1 MGNTELLLLKLAAVL
16 FIGFIGGQVVKLL
29 KLPNVSG
36 YLVFGLLLGPSVGLI
51 IPGFEGIITPAD
63 QSSLKFLSEIALA
76 FIAFS
81 IGSEF
86 NIKSIKKSGKEVSI
100 LTAFE
105 VFGAVALVFLLM
117 LIVPKPQTFQN
128 SHGLVGYN
136 PFTKP
141 NIAFSMILA
150 SMSAATAP
158 AATLMVI
165 RQYRAYGP
173 VTKAILPITALDDI
187 FGIIIFGFFISIAQI
202 LVPAPG
208 AREVHVALMIAKPF
222 IEVLGSI
229 LIGTIIG
236 YVLSVVGKRFD
247 RERDDIQILAVGS
260 VILSIGLIS
269 LLNSENVLGQYG
281 ISFSPLLSNIMTGAM
296 VANLTRRPARTFNAV
311 NDFTTPFYIVFFTMA
326 GASLNLG
333 IIRTEWLIAIISI
346 VYIIARGAG
355 KYFGIYV
362 GATVAGSNENIKKNL
377 GMALL
382 PQGGVSIGLLVI
394 VSTSMA
400 SMYPVISTIIM
411 LSVLVYETS
420 GPIFA
425 KLAISRSGEIDG
437 LDKLDQLSSVDDLVP
452 QTEGE

>member
-1 MGNTELLLLKLAAVL
+1 MNLLLKVAIVL
-16 FIGFIGGQVVKLL
+16 LVGFLGGQVAKLL

-36 YLVFGLLLGPSVGLI
+36 YLLFGLFLGPSLSLI
-51 IPGFEGIITPAD
+51 FPSFEGVINAGD
-63 QSSLKFLSEIALA
+63 QETLKFISEIALA

-86 NIKSIKKSGKEVSI
+86 NLKVIKKTGKEISI

-117 LIVPKPQTFQN
+117 LVMPKPQSFMQT
-128 SHGLVGYN
+128 HGLTSYN
-136 PFTKP
+136 LFSKP

-187 FGIIIFGFFISIAQI
+187 FGIVIFGFFISIAQI
-202 LVPAPG
+202 LVPG
-208 AREVHVALMIAKPF
+208 AGVSIPVWLMILKPF
-222 IEVLGSI
+222 IEVFGSI
-229 LIGTIIG
+229 LIGGIIG
-236 YVLSVVGKRFD
+236 FILAKVGKKFD
-247 RERDDIQILAVGS
+247 RERDDIQVLAVAS
-260 VILSIGLIS
+260 VVLTIGITIV
-269 LLNSENVLGQYG
+269 LNSQSVLGQYG
-281 ISFSPLLSNIMTGAM
+281 ISMSSLLASITTGTM
-296 VANLTRRPARTFNAV
+296 VANLTRRPERTFNAV
-311 NDFTTPFYIVFFTMA
+311 NDFTTPFYIMFFTLA
-326 GASLNLG
+326 GASLNIG
-333 IIRTEWLIAIISI
+333 VIRTEWLIAVVSI

-355 KYFGIYV
+355 KYLGTKL
-362 GATVAGSNENIKKNL
+362 GARVAKSDDNIRKYL
-377 GMALL
+377 GLALL
-382 PQGGVSIGLLVI
+382 PQGGISIGLLVI
-394 VSTSMA
+394 ISTQMT

-425 KLAISRSGEIDG
+425 KIAISRSGEVDG
-437 LDKLDQLSSVDDLVP
+437 LDKLEELSSIADLAM
-452 QTEGE
+452 EGE